1 MTYSNKYQT
10 KINLLFNVITFAIN
24 ALIGLVLP
32 AFLIDKLGVGTYSLI
47 PISMSITSF
56 MLIITVAI
64 NGTLSRFLSI
74 DFATD
79 FKSVNTTFST
89 SYFVLLGLFLI
100 FMPLLFLFV
109 YNPSLFLNISENNIN
124 DSRILFGTIIIAFVL
139 NSFASLFNSIAYV
152 KNRINLQNISLII
165 NRLGIIV
172 FLTALFLIGYI
183 NVQAYGIA
191 VLFSTIIS
199 FIYSYK
205 IAKKLHPDLEIR
217 FSLFDIFKFKLLSK
231 LGFWLMVNQVGVLL
245 FLQTDILVVNNLLG
259 EEKSGIFGT
268 LIQWS
273 FLIRTIIGIFSTVFG
288 PLTLTLYANQQID
301 KLIEFTK
308 LTTKLLGILS
318 SVIAVIIVYFAKDI
332 LRVWLGVEFEEYTFI
347 LQVMIFHLGFNL
359 AYSSIVNINI
369 AYNKAEIPG
378 IVTLLTGVLN
388 ICLGI
393 VLIKYTSL
401 GILAVA
407 ISGFISLTIKNFVF
421 TPLYAAKI
429 MGIQW
434 YTYIRT
440 IFSSLI
446 ITLFGVGLTVCFSSE
461 RFQINSFIELIMGCI
476 VLTLVLG
483 AGAWFLLRKEE
494 KIQVKEVILSKIGNQ

>member
-1 MTYSNKYQT
+1 MAYSNKYQT

-165 NRLGIIV
+165 NRLGIII

-205 IAKKLHPDLEIR
+205 IAKKLHPNLEIR
-217 FSLFDIFKFKLLSK
+217 FSLFDTSKFKLLSK
-231 LGFWLMVNQVGVLL
+231 LGF
-245 FLQTDILVVNNLLG
+245 
-259 EEKSGIFGT
+259 
-268 LIQWS
+268 
-273 FLIRTIIGIFSTVFG
+273 
-288 PLTLTLYANQQID
+288 
-301 KLIEFTK
+301 
-308 LTTKLLGILS
+308 
-318 SVIAVIIVYFAKDI
+318 
-332 LRVWLGVEFEEYTFI
+332 
-347 LQVMIFHLGFNL
+347 
-359 AYSSIVNINI
+359 
-369 AYNKAEIPG
+369 
-378 IVTLLTGVLN
+378 
-388 ICLGI
+388 
-393 VLIKYTSL
+393 
-401 GILAVA
+401 
-407 ISGFISLTIKNFVF
+407 
-421 TPLYAAKI
+421 
-429 MGIQW
+429 
-434 YTYIRT
+434 
-440 IFSSLI
+440 
-446 ITLFGVGLTVCFSSE
+446 
-461 RFQINSFIELIMGCI
+461 
-476 VLTLVLG
+476 
-483 AGAWFLLRKEE
+483 
-494 KIQVKEVILSKIGNQ
+494 

>member
-1 MTYSNKYQT
+1 
-10 KINLLFNVITFAIN
+10 
-24 ALIGLVLP
+24 
-32 AFLIDKLGVGTYSLI
+32 
-47 PISMSITSF
+47 
-56 MLIITVAI
+56 
-64 NGTLSRFLSI
+64 
-74 DFATD
+74 
-79 FKSVNTTFST
+79 
-89 SYFVLLGLFLI
+89 
-100 FMPLLFLFV
+100 
-109 YNPSLFLNISENNIN
+109 
-124 DSRILFGTIIIAFVL
+124 
-139 NSFASLFNSIAYV
+139 
-152 KNRINLQNISLII
+152 
-165 NRLGIIV
+165 
-172 FLTALFLIGYI
+172 
-183 NVQAYGIA
+183 
-191 VLFSTIIS
+191 
-199 FIYSYK
+199 
-205 IAKKLHPDLEIR
+205 
-217 FSLFDIFKFKLLSK
+217 
-231 LGFWLMVNQVGVLL
+231 MVNQVGVLL